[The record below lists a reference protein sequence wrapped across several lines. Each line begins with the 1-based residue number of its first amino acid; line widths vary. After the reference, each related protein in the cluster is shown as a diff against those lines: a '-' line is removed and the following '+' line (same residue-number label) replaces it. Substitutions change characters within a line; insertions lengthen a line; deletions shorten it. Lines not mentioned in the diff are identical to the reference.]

1 MEYTFKTK
9 NTCSKEIR
17 FELNGNVV
25 TNVKFLGGGCP
36 GNLQALP
43 RLVEGLTVED
53 IEKKISGIICGMKGT
68 SCADQLARAVLK
80 AYQEEK
86 AVKQ

>member
-25 TNVKFLGGGCP
+25 TNVKFLGGRCP